1 MTESTTSR
9 FGLMRLMAAMIAVL
23 LLLTACTGDGSSD
36 DETTDGDSETSEE
49 TADADTGEETGDEAA
64 GSTTG
69 EAVTIGFS
77 APAADHGWIA
87 AITENAQ
94 ATADEFDD
102 VTLEVTEGTND
113 VNQQIAQVETL
124 INSGV
129 DALVILPFEGQAL
142 TQVAQQAME
151 AGIPVVNLDRVFSS
165 PQAYRTYI
173 AGDNYGMGVSAGN
186 YIGQRLTDEGVTD
199 PVIAEIAGIDNLPL
213 TQDRSQ
219 GFADA
224 LATFGFE
231 VTARQAAEFTVESG
245 QAVTANL
252 LQAEP
257 EIDAIWNH
265 DDDQGIGVL
274 AAIQEAGR
282 DEFFMVGGAGSANA
296 MREIQSGESVLQ
308 ATVLYNPSMSSSA
321 IRLARAIAQ
330 GTGLDGLA
338 ENDVPAEIIT
348 FSAVVTAENVEEYL
362 PVGFES

>member
-1 MTESTTSR
+1 MTAMPARPHTIR
-9 FGLMRLMAAMIAVL
+9 LLAALLGLL
-23 LLLTACTGDGSSD
+23 LLLTGCTGDGSSD
-36 DETTDGDSETSEE
+36 
-49 TADADTGEETGDEAA
+49 ADAAEADDTAEDGGDAAEEADDEGEEVAQG
-64 GSTTG
+64 GG
-69 EAVTIGFS
+69 EPVTIGFS

-113 VNQQIAQVETL
+113 VNQQISQVETL

-142 TQVAQQAME
+142 TQVAQQAMD
-151 AGIPVVNLDRVFSS
+151 AGIPVINLDRIFAS
-165 PQAYRTYI
+165 PLAYRTYI
-173 AGDNYGMGVSAGN
+173 GGDNYGMGVNAGH

-224 LATFGFE
+224 LATYGFE
-231 VTARQAAEFTVESG
+231 VSARQAAQFTVESG
-245 QAVTANL
+245 QEVTANL

-296 MREIQSGESVLQ
+296 MREIQSGDGVLE
-308 ATVLYNPSMSSSA
+308 ATVLYSPSMASSA
-321 IRLARAIAQ
+321 VELARLIAQ
-330 GTGLDGLA
+330 GGGMEDLA
-338 ENDVPAEIIT
+338 EADVPTEIIT
-348 FSAVVTAENVEEYL
+348 FSAVVTADNVDEYM